1 MKKKELINLANKIV
15 ECETTIQT
23 SNNKQ
28 AIYNAENEIIKLTKQ
43 LTIEDMMFV
52 DNFIINL
59 LEKNNKKI

>member
-15 ECETTIQT
+15 EYETIIQT

-28 AIYNAENEIIKLTKQ
+28 AVYNAENEIIKLTKQ

-59 LEKNNKKI
+59 LEKK

>member
-15 ECETTIQT
+15 ECETVIQT

-28 AIYNAENEIIKLTKQ
+28 AVYNAENEIIKLTSK
-43 LTIEDMMFV
+43 LNTIEDMMFV

-59 LEKNNKKI
+59 LEKK